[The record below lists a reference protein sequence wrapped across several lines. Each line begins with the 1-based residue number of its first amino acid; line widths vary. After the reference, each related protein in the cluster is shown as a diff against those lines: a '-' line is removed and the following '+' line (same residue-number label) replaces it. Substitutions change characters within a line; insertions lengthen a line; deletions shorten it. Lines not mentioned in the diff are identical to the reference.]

1 MNGDSA
7 LPEQRQHPLR
17 PGSSKE
23 TTLLNWVEA
32 AVLRINRRHAKRFS
46 RSFTETDAEETKDA
60 GEDVPGYDSFGEV
73 AVDIDRALDVLWVS
87 NTREY
92 LYLHRYVYMCMLMA
106 QHRSKCPT

>member
-60 GEDVPGYDSFGEV
+60 EEDVPGYDSFGEV
-73 AVDIDRALDVLWVS
+73 AVDVDRALDVLWVS

-92 LYLHRYVYMCMLMA
+92 LSTQVHMCMLMA
-106 QHRSKCPT
+106 QHRYKCPT